1 MTNAF
6 KGMKSNAQ
14 CIRSE
19 TSENQEFQFGPF
31 TYDEDMAFNRQ
42 QCEGLILNCETLND
56 NTVLFVLIK

>member
-1 MTNAF
+1 
-6 KGMKSNAQ
+6 MKSNAQ

>member
-1 MTNAF
+1 
-6 KGMKSNAQ
+6 MKSNAQ

-42 QCEGLILNCETLND
+42 QCEGLILNCETLNNN
-56 NTVLFVLIK
+56 NTVLFILIK